1 MSYTK
6 EQVFE
11 RIKEVL
17 EEQFEINSADIS
29 MDASLQEDLDIDSI
43 DAVDLMIELKTLTKK
58 KMSLED
64 FQEVKTVADVVD
76 AVLRVI
82 EGGEQQTVSDAE

>member
-11 RIKEVL
+11 RVFEVL
-17 EEQFEINSADIS
+17 QEQFEIDPAQIKREAKLRD
-29 MDASLQEDLDIDSI
+29 DLDIDSI
-43 DAVDLMIELKTLTKK
+43 DAVDLMIELKSLTKK

-64 FQEVKTVADVVD
+64 FQHVQTVGNVVDVVF
-76 AVLRVI
+76 AVI
-82 EGGEQQTVSDAE
+82 EQEQQG